1 MMLQKPPEGVIS
13 GNSIP
18 RENEATESEGL
29 YLKAKER
36 YIKSLERREEKT
48 NG

>member
-1 MMLQKPPEGVIS
+1 MMLQKPPEGVTS

-18 RENEATESEGL
+18 RENEATEFEEL

-36 YIKSLERREEKT
+36 HIKSLERMEEKT